1 MANGSFLLK
10 ARSFG
15 GGAEE
20 GAWTSVGAAGAGRPG
35 RKISHAAKET
45 GAGIGVQVKGLV
57 KRFGEREVLHALDL
71 EILPGEFVSIVG
83 RSGCGKSTFLR
94 LLAGLEEI
102 SSGSIDFSAS
112 SAYGRREDARI
123 MFQDPRLLPW
133 RTVIE
138 NISIGLSGDKK
149 EIDRQAREVLKQ
161 VGLADRADDWPGRL
175 SGGQRQR
182 VALARALIHRPR
194 LLLLDEP
201 LGALDALT
209 RLEMQRLV
217 ESIWKQ
223 HGFTAVLVTHDV
235 TEATILGDRVILIED
250 GRVTFDEKVDLPRPR
265 EYGQPG
271 LTALGSRVLRR
282 IMSVGSID
290 SRNQIRGRIVDI
302 QIGKPLSEVSVETPG
317 GIIAVTISSRSL
329 SEQPFELGTEVLAF
343 FKSNEVILATET
355 T

>member
-1 MANGSFLLK
+1 MDDARLLLK
-10 ARSFG
+10 TLPFDG
-15 GGAEE
+15 GVEE
-20 GAWTSVGAAGAGRPG
+20 GTRSKTGNAGVGRARD
-35 RKISHAAKET
+35 RAAK
-45 GAGIGVQVKGLV
+45 GLGVRVEGLV
-57 KRFGEREVLHALDL
+57 KRFGEREILHELNL
-71 EILPGEFVSIVG
+71 EITPGEFVSIVG

-102 SSGSIDFSAS
+102 SSGLVDFSAS
-112 SAYGRREDARI
+112 SAKGRREDVRI

-138 NISIGLSGDKK
+138 NIAIGLSGKRK

-161 VGLADRADDWPGRL
+161 VGLADRADDWPGQL

-209 RLEMQRLV
+209 RLEMQRLI
-217 ESIWKQ
+217 ENIWRR
-223 HGFTAVLVTHDV
+223 HEFTAILVTHDV
-235 TEATILGDRVILIED
+235 TEATILGDRVLLIED
-250 GRVTFDEKVDLPRPR
+250 GRVTFDEKVGLARPR

-271 LTALGSRVLRR
+271 LAALGSRVLGR
-282 IMSVGSID
+282 IMSVASIEA
-290 SRNQIRGRIVDI
+290 RNQIRGRIVDI
-302 QIGKPLSEVSVETPG
+302 HVGKPLSEVSVETRG
-317 GIIAVTISSRSL
+317 GIIAVAISSRSL

-343 FKSNEVILATET
+343 FKSNEVILATDAN
-355 T
+355 